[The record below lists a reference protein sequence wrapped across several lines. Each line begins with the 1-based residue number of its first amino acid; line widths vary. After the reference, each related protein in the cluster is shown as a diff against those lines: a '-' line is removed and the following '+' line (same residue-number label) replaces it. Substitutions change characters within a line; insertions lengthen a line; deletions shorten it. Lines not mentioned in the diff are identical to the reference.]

1 MSRRKHI
8 TRPKPPDPPE
18 PTPWQAQVLR
28 DLTDVASRQPDDVRL
43 VARPQVIGG
52 TIWSVDIEVRTTYLE
67 RAPGGVKFRAWEP
80 FTILVPEDDLR
91 PPPVHVDHE
100 RFLGVAHVMSGYE
113 FCLYLD
119 ISREW
124 DPGDGVRG
132 VLNRLWT
139 WLADAAADRFDPDTA
154 LYHAVGGVPHLTDGT
169 PTVVVRSLPEPA
181 PRVGGMYLHRRSD
194 DRLDLL
200 PARAADDDLHVPVV
214 RLHRDLPV
222 GAGQDV
228 LADLLNRLE
237 FTQGPRPA
245 NWAAVAQT
253 PANVAMVR
261 VPPRLIRAWPRPS
274 DYAVA
279 GPSSVVPACLPPLSQ
294 FWTIPATKLSLIPP
308 HPSTELAKAILG
320 SVPQNRTGSHQY
332 VVLTVPHPKG
342 GPRHILCLRLLPGL
356 ADILRTAT
364 TEPGVTVDPVKVVAN
379 SPHMTME
386 WCRVSDERAAVTTRR
401 DFDRPVSALADRV
414 VHIWGVG
421 GLGSW
426 VAEFVARAG
435 ARRIVVHDPGHITGG
450 LLVRQNYLEDD
461 IGKVK
466 AEALVARLK
475 AMRDDLD
482 VVVLDPSSP
491 EMFAEILD
499 ADLLIDATI
508 SRTVSRFL
516 DQVAVTAG
524 RRATIAQVA
533 TDARTGSLGIATIT
547 APAASG
553 SPTGTGD
560 PTPSSGSGRPVGIA
574 TLSEIDAAA
583 GRTVAAAAEL
593 EPYRTFWA
601 EPVAGDEFVPTR
613 GCSLP
618 TFHGSAADMA
628 AVAGGLLNFVT
639 LHLGQHV
646 SGTHLISLPHSG
658 VTPSHR
664 FVPHDADTVTASDE
678 NAA

>member
-1 MSRRKHI
+1 MSKRKHH
-8 TRPKPPDPPE
+8 TKPKPPDPPE

-28 DLTDVASRQPDDVRL
+28 DLTDFASRQPDDVRL
-43 VARPQVIGG
+43 VAPPQVIGG
-52 TIWSVDIEVRTTYLE
+52 TIWSVDIEVCTTSLE
-67 RAPGGVKFRAWEP
+67 RAPGGVGFKAWEP
-80 FTILVPEDDLR
+80 FTIMIPEDDLC
-91 PPPVHVDHE
+91 PPPLQVDHE

-113 FCLYLD
+113 LCLYLD
-119 ISREW
+119 VSREW
-124 DPGDGVRG
+124 DPGDGIRG

-139 WLADAAADRFDPDTA
+139 WLADAAANRFDPDTA

-169 PTVVVRSLPEPA
+169 PTVVVRSLPDPG
-181 PRVGGMYLHRRSD
+181 PRVGGMYLHRCSD
-194 DRLDLL
+194 DRLDLVAA
-200 PARAADDDLHVPVV
+200 PASDEDLHVPVV

-228 LADLLNRLE
+228 LADLLDRLE

-245 NWAAVAQT
+245 NWAVVAQA
-253 PANVAMVR
+253 PATVAVVDPHR
-261 VPPRLIRAWPRPS
+261 RIQAWPRLS
-274 DYAVA
+274 DYAIA
-279 GPSSVVPACLPPLSQ
+279 GLSSALPACLPPLRQ
-294 FWTIPATKLSLIPP
+294 VWTISTTKLSLNPP

-320 SVPQNRTGSHQY
+320 SCSQNRTGSYQY
-332 VVLTVPHPKG
+332 VVLTVPHPRG
-342 GPRHILCLRLLPGL
+342 GPRHVLCLRLLPGL
-356 ADILRTAT
+356 ADVLRTAST
-364 TEPGVTVDPVKVVAN
+364 KPGVSVDPVKIVAN

-401 DFDRPVSALADRV
+401 DVDRPVSALADRV

-435 ARRIVVHDPGHITGG
+435 ARRIVAHDPGHITGG

-466 AEALVARLK
+466 AEALVGRLK
-475 AMRDDLD
+475 AIRDNLD

-491 EMFAEILD
+491 EIFAELLD
-499 ADLLIDATI
+499 ADLLIDATV
-508 SRTVSRFL
+508 SRTASRFL
-516 DQVAVTAG
+516 DQLALTLG

-533 TDARTGSLGIATIT
+533 TDARTGSLGIATIS
-547 APAASG
+547 APSPSAR
-553 SPTGTGD
+553 PTGTSD
-560 PTPSSGSGRPVGIA
+560 PAPSSGSGRPVGVA

-583 GRTVAAAAEL
+583 GRAVAAAADL

-628 AVAGGLLNFVT
+628 AVAGGLLNFVA
-639 LHLGQHV
+639 LHVGQNV
-646 SGTHLISLPHSG
+646 SVTHLISLPHSDI
-658 VTPSHR
+658 TPSHR
-664 FVPHDADTVTASDE
+664 FVPHQADTLTAPDE
-678 NAA
+678 DVA